1 VRILAPVSRSSTS
14 QSSRIL
20 AGLVVGLSLG
30 ILAGWLFQNGGPM
43 AAHAP
48 ELGWWIDEV
57 IQPLGRVFLRII
69 FMVVIPLILS
79 AIVIGTMEMGDVRT
93 LGRIGVRTLLVTL
106 LLSTLSVMLAMG
118 LVNILQPGKALPED
132 RRDALVAAYSGAS
145 QKSIERGESR
155 PSLSKTLLNFIP
167 ENPLAEAANAF
178 NPNNQGGGLLAVMV
192 FSLFVGIAMTVAPR
206 EKTAALRGVFE
217 GMFEVSMVIIG
228 FALRLAPLGVACL
241 SFAVAARLGLDLFRT
256 LGFYTAVVLL
266 GLGLHQFVVYPLVL
280 LVLGRRSPVEFF
292 RGAREA
298 IVTAFSTS
306 SSNATLPV
314 SLRVAES
321 NLAIPPKIARFVLTV
336 GASAN
341 QNGTALYEGITVL
354 FLAQVFGVDLSLSQ
368 QVVVALMCIMAGIGT
383 AGVPGG
389 SLPLVVGV
397 LLSIDVPAE
406 AIAII
411 LGIDRFLDM
420 CRTALNVTGD
430 LVIAVVVSRG
440 EAAGVGSLPA
450 AGAG

>member
-1 VRILAPVSRSSTS
+1 MKDDSISRST
-14 QSSRIL
+14 RIL
-20 AGLVVGLSLG
+20 AGLIIGLSLG
-30 ILAGWLFQNGGPM
+30 LIAGWLFQTGGPL
-43 AAHAP
+43 AAHAATF
-48 ELGWWIDEV
+48 GWWIDEV
-57 IQPLGRVFLRII
+57 IQPVGRIFLRII
-69 FMVVIPLILS
+69 FMVVVPLILS
-79 AIVIGTMEMGDVRT
+79 AIVIGTMEMGDIRT
-93 LGRIGVRTLLVTL
+93 LGRIGVRTLLITL
-106 LLSTLSVMLAMG
+106 LLSTLSVVIALA
-118 LVNILQPGKALPED
+118 LVNALQPGKALPEE

-145 QKSIERGESR
+145 QKAIERGEHGQ
-155 PSLSKTLLNFIP
+155 SLSKTLLNFIP
-167 ENPLAEAANAF
+167 ENPLAEAVNAF
-178 NPNNQGGGLLAVMV
+178 NPDNSGGGLLAVMV
-192 FSLFVGIAMTVAPR
+192 FSLFVGIAMTVASR
-206 EKTAALRGVFE
+206 EKTAVLRGFFE
-217 GMFEVSMVIIG
+217 GMFEISMTIIG
-228 FALRLAPLGVACL
+228 FAMKLAPLGVACL

-256 LGFYTAVVLL
+256 LGYYTAVVLL
-266 GLGLHQFVVYPLVL
+266 GLALHQFIVYPVVL
-280 LVLGRRSPVEFF
+280 ILLGRSSPAAFF
-292 RGAREA
+292 RGAKEA

-314 SLRVAES
+314 SLRVAET
-321 NLAIPPKIARFVLTV
+321 NLGIPPRIARFVLTI

-354 FLAQVFGVDLSLSQ
+354 FLAQVFGVDLTFAQ

-397 LLSIDVPAE
+397 LLSINVPAE

-440 EAAGVGSLPA
+440 EGGNPESPVPSPA
-450 AGAG
+450 T